1 LHLISDRRFAACS
14 GRVRAPSPPQSTHLH
29 GADGLRMLRNE
40 AVPQMIATSVSGNA
54 NINGDRGCNM
64 GADIV

>member
-1 LHLISDRRFAACS
+1 
-14 GRVRAPSPPQSTHLH
+14 
-29 GADGLRMLRNE
+29 
-40 AVPQMIATSVSGNA
+40 MIAASVSGNA